1 MNSVEKS
8 VDKLG
13 KSLWISCEK
22 CLWKSLSFSSFVLF
36 SGKKNFFHRFLQ
48 LFFAVFSTNFCSVFT
63 DRKVGFFTVST

>member
-22 CLWKSLSFSSFVLF
+22 FMWKSLPFYGFCFFPWKTCVFHRVLRMFFALF
-36 SGKKNFFHRFLQ
+36 S
-48 LFFAVFSTNFCSVFT
+48 TIFCSFFT